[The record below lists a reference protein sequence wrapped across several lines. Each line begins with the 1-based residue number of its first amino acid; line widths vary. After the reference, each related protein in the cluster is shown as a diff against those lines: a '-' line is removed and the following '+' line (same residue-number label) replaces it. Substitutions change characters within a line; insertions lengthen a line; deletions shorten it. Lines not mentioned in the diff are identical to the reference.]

1 MIYFLKKNTFGKK
14 LPKKICA
21 KCKRELPTKEYHST
35 DAGNLRRACK
45 RCESAQRTTRSGT
58 SPYAYLKILFSKLKY
73 ARAKEPE
80 PLAWDLELE
89 QLYLL
94 WDGQG
99 GQCALSGVYL
109 TWQTGEGIQDFNVS
123 IDRKDPKKGYIPE
136 NIQLVAYRVN
146 VMKHILGESEFYWW
160 CKNIVT
166 KKEQF

>member
-35 DAGNLRRACK
+35 NVGNLRRACK

-73 ARAKEPE
+73 ARAQEPE
-80 PLAWDLELE
+80 PLTWDLELE

-94 WDGQG
+94 WDGQE

-146 VMKHILGESEFYWW
+146 VMKHVLGESEFYWW